1 MSDGKQKLITDLT
14 ILEAMA
20 AGMNDYL
27 MSKTL
32 WQTIQIGMPQLTLG
46 GYLMRQY
53 RLLALNDVLLNE
65 SERARLKEAVS
76 QFDQALSGKE
86 SYFEQKAQREL
97 EARLRQ
103 WDEYLR
109 ELERE
114 NADSAAYYP
123 TTVETRAMIEAI
135 IDKLQAD
142 LYSLGPDLQSKIA
155 QLDDKLRQRW
165 VSGEFVWPSE
175 WQPAYPRD
183 RYWWL
188 YGQPTR

>member
-1 MSDGKQKLITDLT
+1 LSDGKQKLVTDLT

-46 GYLMRQY
+46 GYLMRQH
-53 RLLALNDVLLNE
+53 RLLALSDVLLNE

-76 QFDQALSGKE
+76 QFDQALRGKE
-86 SYFEQKAQREL
+86 TYFEQKAQREL
-97 EARLRQ
+97 DARLRQ
-103 WDEYLR
+103 WSEYLR
-109 ELERE
+109 ELEGE
-114 NADSAAYYP
+114 DAEGAAYYP
-123 TTVETRAMIEAI
+123 SSVETRAMIAAL
-135 IDKLQAD
+135 IDKLQTD
-142 LYSLGPDLQSKIA
+142 PYRLESDILSKIDL
-155 QLDDKLRQRW
+155 LDARLRQRW
-165 VSGEFVWPSE
+165 TGGEFVWPSE

-188 YGQPTR
+188 YGRPMQ

>member
-1 MSDGKQKLITDLT
+1 MSDGKQKLTTDLT

-53 RLLALNDVLLNE
+53 RLLALSDVLLNE

-86 SYFEQKAQREL
+86 TYFEQKARREL

-123 TTVETRAMIEAI
+123 ATVETRAMIAAIGDQLQTGSYQLEADI
-135 IDKLQAD
+135 V
-142 LYSLGPDLQSKIA
+142 SKINS
-155 QLDDKLRQRW
+155 LDGKLRQHW
-165 VSGEFVWPSE
+165 TPGEFVWPSE

>member
-1 MSDGKQKLITDLT
+1 MSDEKQKLITDLT

-46 GYLMRQY
+46 GYLMRQH
-53 RLLALNDVLLNE
+53 RLLALSDVLLNE
-65 SERARLKEAVS
+65 AERARLKEAVS

-86 SYFEQKAQREL
+86 TYFEKKAQREL

-114 NADSAAYYP
+114 NVDSAAYYP

-142 LYSLGPDLQSKIA
+142 LSPLAPDLQSKMV

-188 YGQPTR
+188 YGRPTR